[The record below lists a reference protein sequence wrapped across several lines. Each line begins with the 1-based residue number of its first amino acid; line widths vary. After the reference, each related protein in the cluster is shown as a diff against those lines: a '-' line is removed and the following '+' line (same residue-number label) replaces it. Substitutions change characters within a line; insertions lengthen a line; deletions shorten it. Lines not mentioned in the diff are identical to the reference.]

1 MISSTNLDEQIDRH
15 FDATAMIAAC
25 QEVVRTP
32 SLSGQESN
40 VATVFE
46 RHLRSLKFD
55 EVEIDSNGNVIARL
69 RGAGDGPSLMVNGHM
84 DHVPTGAMVAPFS
97 GEVVEGTQWGEP
109 GPAIFGRGT
118 CDMKCNVMASAF
130 AIAAIRHA
138 GVALR
143 GDVVF
148 VADVQEEIDSPAGVK
163 SVIERGVRTDFGLS
177 TESTECRAYVGHR
190 GKLEFEVIVHGRT
203 SHAAQP
209 ERGVNAIF
217 QSLPLLREIESLGA
231 SLPSDPLLGD
241 ATVTITGLRSSPDN
255 STAVIPDACHLRI
268 DRRYV
273 RGETPQKCEDELR
286 RLLAGIGAKGSG
298 FRADLRLTNHYP
310 LMYVDPGA
318 RVVQAAQEAIEDA
331 ARADGEKNA
340 WRSVAAEV
348 GAWRFGVNGTFMCEA
363 GIPTVGVGPGN
374 EKWAHT
380 PQEHVGL
387 AQLKQACRIWTRMIV
402 RVCGVAA
409 A

>member
-1 MISSTNLDEQIDRH
+1 MTSPMHLDERIDQH
-15 FDATAMIAAC
+15 FDAAAMIAAC

-32 SLSGQESN
+32 SLSGQESK

-46 RHLRSLKFD
+46 RHLRALKFD
-55 EVEIDSNGNVIARL
+55 EVEIDPNGNVIARL

-84 DHVPTGAMVAPFS
+84 DHVPTGSMVSPFS
-97 GEVVEGTQWGEP
+97 GDVVEGAQWGEP

-118 CDMKCNVMASAF
+118 CDMKCNVMASAY
-130 AIAAIRHA
+130 AIAAIRRA

-163 SVIERGVRTDFGLS
+163 SVIQRGVRTDFGLS

-209 ERGVNAIF
+209 ACGVNAIF
-217 QSLPLLREIESLGA
+217 QSLPLLRELELLGA

-241 ATVTITGLRSSPDN
+241 ATVTVTGLRSSPDN
-255 STAVIPDACHLRI
+255 NTAVIPDACQLRI

-273 RGETPQKCEDELR
+273 RSETPQRCEDELR
-286 RLLAGIGAKGSG
+286 RLLARLGAGDSR
-298 FRADLRLTNHYP
+298 FRADLRLANHYP
-310 LMYVDPGA
+310 LMYVDPTTP
-318 RVVQAAQEAIEDA
+318 VVKAAQEAIEGA
-331 ARADGEKNA
+331 ARTGGDKNA
-340 WRSVAAEV
+340 WRSVDAEI
-348 GAWRFGVNGTFMCEA
+348 GAWRFGVNGTFMCEE

-380 PQEHVGL
+380 PHEHVGL
-387 AQLKQACRIWTRMIV
+387 AQLEQACRIWTRMIV
-402 RVCGVAA
+402 RVCGVATA
-409 A
+409 